1 MVAIYINVV
10 NVNIVVS
17 TLSLF
22 LSGAIEECKVKC
34 MLYCRVMLEL
44 L

>member
-1 MVAIYINVV
+1 MTAIYINVV

-17 TLSLF
+17 
-22 LSGAIEECKVKC
+22 
-34 MLYCRVMLEL
+34 MLIPFRCDRGMQNRMYAL